1 MKKEIST
8 IHFKALFLSLFC
20 IITLGSSNNLFAFQ
34 DENDSF
40 KEYKGKVVD
49 SESRKPL
56 IFADIAATGTNIST
70 ISNKEGKFSIK
81 IPNESS
87 ATSLTIS
94 FLGYET
100 LTVSLSSLDKRSNTI
115 YLVPTITQLEQI
127 SINAPKDAESLV
139 KLTLNGRGEK
149 YIRERTI
156 MTAFYRE
163 TIRKRK
169 KNASL
174 TEAVVKIFKQP
185 YHTVKNDA
193 VELVKSRKNT
203 NYSRL
208 DTIAL
213 KLQGGPFGA
222 LYSDIVKY
230 PDYVFNEETF
240 PYYEFSFSPI
250 TEVDDRP
257 VYVVDFKQRRNIVTP
272 LYKGKLYIDS
282 QSFALISASY
292 ELNVEN
298 KDEAVKLFLKKKP
311 RRVDVEPVVAKY
323 KVDYK
328 ITDGRWYFNYSNLQL
343 SFRVKWP
350 KKLFSSTYTLDV
362 EMAVTDWNN
371 NLVAKI
377 NPKNRIRPTIILS
390 DKASGFSDPE
400 FWGEY
405 NIIEPEKSIESAIRK
420 ISRQLSRIEKSKE

>member
-1 MKKEIST
+1 MKKDT
-8 IHFKALFLSLFC
+8 FPMHFKTLFVSLLCILFLS
-20 IITLGSSNNLFAFQ
+20 TTQTSAFQ
-34 DENDSF
+34 NSEQNF
-40 KEYKGKVVD
+40 KEYKGKVID
-49 SESRKPL
+49 ADTRKPL
-56 IFADIAATGTNIST
+56 IFADVSVPSTNIST
-70 ISNKEGKFSIK
+70 ITNKEGRFSIK
-81 IPNESS
+81 IPSGSS
-87 ATSLTIS
+87 ASVLTIA

-100 LTVSLSSLDKRSNTI
+100 LSVNLSTLTKKLNTI
-115 YLVPTITQLEQI
+115 ALNPSVTELDQI
-127 SINAPKDAESLV
+127 SINAPKDAQALV
-139 KLTLNGRGEK
+139 RMALNSRGEK
-149 YIRERTI
+149 YIKDRTL

-163 TIRKRK
+163 TIKKRK

-185 YHTVKNDA
+185 YHTARNDA

-213 KLQGGPFGA
+213 KLQGGPFSA
-222 LYSDIVKY
+222 LYSDVVKY
-230 PDYVFNEETF
+230 PDYIFTEDTF
-240 PYYEFSFSPI
+240 LYYDFSFSPT
-250 TEVDDRP
+250 TEINDRN
-257 VYVVDFKQRRNIVTP
+257 VYVVDFKQQPNIVTP

-282 QSFALISASY
+282 ESFALISADY

-298 KDEAVKLFLKKKP
+298 KDEAVKLFLRKKP
-311 RRVDVEPVVAKY
+311 RKVDVEPVTARY

-328 ITDGRWYFNYSNLQL
+328 ITNGKWYYSYSNLQL
-343 SFRVKWP
+343 AFRVKWP

-371 NLVAKI
+371 NMVAKV
-377 NPKNRIRPTIILS
+377 NPENRIRPSIILS
-390 DKASGFSDPE
+390 DEASGFSDPE

-420 ISRQLSRIEKSKE
+420 ISRQLSRIDRSK